1 MPERIA
7 WETPLVTEIAWG
19 FIFTERGYFMYQHTS
34 PVRKDNPQHLTYTFR
49 KRSDGSPID
58 LSAYAR
64 VKLSVK
70 TAGIAEPVLYD
81 ASFSDDKTTGV
92 VYIEDCVLANVGST
106 SLQFIAY
113 LFISYTE
120 DDEPLH
126 GDIALIDVV
135 KNNADLTVDE
145 LPTK

>member
-1 MPERIA
+1 
-7 WETPLVTEIAWG
+7 
-19 FIFTERGYFMYQHTS
+19 
-34 PVRKDNPQHLTYTFR
+34 
-49 KRSDGSPID
+49 
-58 LSAYAR
+58 
-64 VKLSVK
+64 
-70 TAGIAEPVLYD
+70 
-81 ASFSDDKTTGV
+81 V